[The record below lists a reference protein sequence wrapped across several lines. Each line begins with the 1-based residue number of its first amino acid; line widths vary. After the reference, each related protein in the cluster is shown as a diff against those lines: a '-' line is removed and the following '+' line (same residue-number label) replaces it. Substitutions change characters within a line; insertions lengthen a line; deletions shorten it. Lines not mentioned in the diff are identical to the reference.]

1 MTSRKPVNVIF
12 CSSAVRAISGPQ
24 LGQQLND
31 LQNESSEQNGSL
43 FTTESASVTVT
54 PFGRRHT
61 TERAGL
67 KVTRRSRTGGP
78 RSSRPAG
85 QDGLRTRTARG
96 GSVSA
101 SEYGCPCHGLSSA
114 HTPPSFPRLLPPYSP
129 ASLLIS
135 SR

>member
-1 MTSRKPVNVIF
+1 M
-12 CSSAVRAISGPQ
+12 
-24 LGQQLND
+24 
-31 LQNESSEQNGSL
+31 GSL
-43 FTTESASVTVT
+43 STTESARVTVT
-54 PFGRRHT
+54 AFGRRHT
-61 TERAGL
+61 TEGRVESYQATREGPIRKFCLRRHLLPTARGAG
-67 KVTRRSRTGGP
+67 
-78 RSSRPAG
+78 RPPG

-114 HTPPSFPRLLPPYSP
+114 HAPPSFPRLLPPYSP